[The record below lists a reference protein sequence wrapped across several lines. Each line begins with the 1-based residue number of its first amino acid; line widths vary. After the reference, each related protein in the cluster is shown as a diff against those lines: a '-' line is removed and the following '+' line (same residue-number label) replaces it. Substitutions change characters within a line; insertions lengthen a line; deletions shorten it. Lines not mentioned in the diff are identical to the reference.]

1 MTESVTI
8 AGKTAFDYGS
18 NAGVVRA
25 RAVARNLCGEGGA
38 CYYQRRM
45 AFAALVQL
53 QTVPYKNNYYT
64 EVTQMSAAP
73 LYPVRPEVAAT
84 TLTDEATYKA

>member
-1 MTESVTI
+1 MPEHFGGT
-8 AGKTAFDYGS
+8 
-18 NAGVVRA
+18 GVP
-25 RAVARNLCGEGGA
+25 N
-38 CYYQRRM
+38 YYQRRM
-45 AFAALVQL
+45 AFVALVQL

-84 TLTDEATYKA
+84 TLTDEATYKAM

>member
-8 AGKTAFDYGS
+8 LWQTPRFFVGKAVMPAPERFAGT
-18 NAGVVRA
+18 GVP
-25 RAVARNLCGEGGA
+25 N
-38 CYYQRRM
+38 YYQRRM
-45 AFAALVQL
+45 AFVALVQL

-84 TLTDEATYKA
+84 TLTDEA